1 MPDQKIAG
9 QKILLKTLLLF
20 ILVFSFNIPLVFS
33 QIEENDGGDTLVI
46 DAAETAAAPDTSS
59 KDPQKAALY
68 SALLPGWGQIYNE
81 KYWKLPIVYAGF
93 GTFIYFI
100 DRNSRYY
107 KDLRQKL
114 IDPDY
119 EMKYFEGDF
128 TEDQLTR
135 GKDLYKRWRDLS
147 IIGTGAFY
155 ILQIIDATVDA
166 YLFDW
171 DVGED
176 ISLRLEPSATPAI
189 NPVLPANSFGISACL
204 SF

>member
-1 MPDQKIAG
+1 MPDRKATA
-9 QKILLKTLLLF
+9 KILLLKIPFLLVLF
-20 ILVFSFNIPLVFS
+20 VFLNTNPGLS
-33 QIEENDGGDTLVI
+33 QEINEAGDTLII
-46 DAAETAAAPDTSS
+46 DQGQTEPAPDTLGR
-59 KDPQKAALY
+59 DPKKAAIY
-68 SALLPGWGQIYNE
+68 SAILPGLGQIYNQ

-107 KDLRQKL
+107 NDLRQKL

-119 EMKYFEGDF
+119 ELKYFEGDF
-128 TEDQLTR
+128 TDDQLTR

-176 ISLRLEPSATPAI
+176 ISLRIEPAATPSI
-189 NPVLPANSFGISACL
+189 NPVIPANSFGISACL

>member
-1 MPDQKIAG
+1 MPDRKATASFLWLKIPF
-9 QKILLKTLLLF
+9 LLVLF
-20 ILVFSFNIPLVFS
+20 FFSNIKQGYS
-33 QIEENDGGDTLVI
+33 QGINEEGDTLII
-46 DAAETAAAPDTSS
+46 DPGQTEPAPDTLGR
-59 KDPQKAALY
+59 DPKKAALY
-68 SALLPGWGQIYNE
+68 SAILPGLGQIYNQ

-107 KDLRQKL
+107 NDLRQKL

-119 EMKYFEGDF
+119 ELKYFEGDF
-128 TEDQLTR
+128 TDDQLTR

-176 ISLRLEPSATPAI
+176 ISFRIEPAATPSI
-189 NPVLPANSFGISACL
+189 NPAIPANSFGISACL

>member
-1 MPDQKIAG
+1 MPEKIT
-9 QKILLKTLLLF
+9 QIFFWVLKIIVFLLILLPGSTSQLF
-20 ILVFSFNIPLVFS
+20 AQV
-33 QIEENDGGDTLVI
+33 EEDDGDTLRI
-46 DAAETAAAPDTSS
+46 DEGVTEPAPDTMS
-59 KDPQKAALY
+59 KNPKRAALY
-68 SALLPGWGQIYNE
+68 SAVLPGLGQIYNE
-81 KYWKLPIVYAGF
+81 KYWKLPIVYVGF

-100 DRNSRYY
+100 DRNTRYY
-107 KDLRQKL
+107 KDLKRKL
-114 IDPDY
+114 INPDY
-119 EMKYFEGDF
+119 ELKYFEGDF
-128 TEDQLTR
+128 SEDQLTR

-176 ISLRLEPSATPAI
+176 ISLHLEPSTQPI
-189 NPVLPANSFGISACL
+189 PNPVAPAHSFGISACL